1 MIRTTEQYE
10 EAKEFI
16 GTNPEFYDYTLSEK
30 MNSHGYNLYLQD
42 TQYYFNVLYEKL
54 RELEDMI
61 KYLEWYSKKKI
72 SAVKSIINK
81 KEADISNLTVTN
93 NNPQYAVIRIEPD
106 NSSSIITDR
115 DGSVLNKA
123 LVTGSGMITSSFIE
137 VDRRKIL
144 GAAKKS
150 NQLCDSDNISSFAN
164 DDYYI
169 SSYSLDE
176 PKIIEEILEIELDNN
191 QFNRVDYEPIN
202 CKVEYLGKNDSNK
215 IELKLTTD
223 IMRKSIKSFNS
234 KPYNGSNLETI
245 EKMDFAA
252 KPSSV
257 SDNVAELN
265 TRIDEYNRRKYISA
279 AQIYQDLIAEN
290 ERKDSFNIE
299 TNNKS

>member
-1 MIRTTEQYE
+1 MIRTAEQYE

-16 GTNPEFYDYTLSEK
+16 DTSPEFYDYTLSEK
-30 MNSHGYNLYLQD
+30 MNSYEYNLYLQD

-61 KYLEWYSKKKI
+61 EYLEWYSKKKI
-72 SAVKSIINK
+72 SAAKSIINK

-93 NNPQYAVIRIEPD
+93 SKPQYAVIRIEPD
-106 NSSSIITDR
+106 NSSSIIMDR
-115 DGSVLNKA
+115 DGSILNKA
-123 LVTGSGMITSSFIE
+123 LITNSGTITSSFIE

-150 NQLCDSDNISSFAN
+150 NQLCNSDNINSFVN
-164 DDYYI
+164 DGYYL
-169 SSYSLDE
+169 SSYSLDDPE
-176 PKIIEEILEIELDNN
+176 LIEEVLEIELDNN

-202 CKVEYLGKNDSNK
+202 CKIEYLGKNNSNK

-223 IMRKSIKSFNS
+223 IMRKSIKAFNS

-252 KPSSV
+252 KSSSV

-265 TRIDEYNRRKYISA
+265 TRIDEYDRR
-279 AQIYQDLIAEN
+279 Q
-290 ERKDSFNIE
+290 
-299 TNNKS
+299 